1 MIGKHVF
8 VAGLSA
14 LSLLALMAPGGPPSL
29 IWNRTE
35 SVPTGLYWI
44 DQNGTI
50 QRGALV
56 AYMPS
61 DPLRNW
67 IEGRGYT
74 GRNWPL
80 LKRVMALEG
89 DIVCR
94 CGNVIRVN
102 DETVALAL
110 SSDRTTRNLPHWQG
124 CRVLGAGEVFLLA
137 DHPESLDGRYFGVQK
152 MTGILGPAHPVWTQA
167 RAAQT
172 AKEGDT
178 GGEEARRARLRDCPT
193 ASPNVLSAHPF
204 SGDTRPD
211 SLRTEA
217 PLCPCSDD

>member
-44 DQNGTI
+44 ASSQPI
-50 QRGALV
+50 RRGALV
-56 AYMPS
+56 AYLPP
-61 DPLRNW
+61 DPIGNW
-67 IEGRGYT
+67 IEARRYT

-80 LKRVMALEG
+80 IKRVIALEG
-89 DIVCR
+89 DTVCR
-94 CGNVIRVN
+94 CGNVVQVN
-102 DETVALAL
+102 DEAVALAL
-110 SSDRTTRNLPHWQG
+110 SSDRTNRNLPRWQG

-152 MTGILGPAHPVWTQA
+152 TTGILGPAHPVWTQA

-178 GGEEARRARLRDCPT
+178 GGEEARRARLRGCPT

-204 SGDTRPD
+204 SGDTSPD

-217 PLCPCSDD
+217 PECPCSDD